1 MISLNKDQK
10 LAWCHAALILT
21 KKVSVGSVTANN
33 MLRDM
38 LLNIGSFEDI
48 YNQNFGMFPIEERV
62 ENQLD
67 RAYEKI
73 DFDFKVI
80 TINDPEY
87 PEKLRSVEGATPVLY
102 CRGDLSLLNADKTI
116 SFVGTRE
123 LHNPEHVRHGDEV
136 IARLLNAG
144 YKAIVSGLATGSDTL
159 GHQAALKYSGRTIA
173 VLGTPLDQ
181 YFPKE
186 NRELQDEIAKN
197 HLLVSEY
204 PIGIRS
210 FGSFFANRNR
220 TTVGLASEG
229 VVVARAGDRSGTQ
242 YAIRHCVEQGK
253 QLYVLENNIYEPDYQ
268 WVQRYKDNMKVIRQ

>member
-1 MISLNKDQK
+1 MINLNKVQK

-33 MLRDM
+33 KLRDM

-48 YNQNFGMFPIEERV
+48 YNQHFGMFPIEEKI

-67 RAYEKI
+67 RAYSKI

-123 LHNPEHVRHGDEV
+123 LHNPEHVRHGDAV
-136 IARLLNAG
+136 IGRLLNAG
-144 YKAIVSGLATGSDTL
+144 YQAIVSGLAAGSDTL
-159 GHQAALKYSGRTIA
+159 GHRSALKHSGRTIA

-220 TTVGLASEG
+220 TTVGLSSEG

-253 QLYVLENNIYEPDYQ
+253 QLYALENNIYEPEYQ
-268 WVQRYKDNMKVIRQ
+268 WVQKYKDNMKVIRQ

>member
-1 MISLNKDQK
+1 MNKDQK

>member
-1 MISLNKDQK
+1 MTNLTINQK

-21 KKVSVGSVTANN
+21 KKIPVGSVSANKK
-33 MLRDM
+33 LTDM

-48 YNQNFGMFPIEERV
+48 YNQHYGMFPIEEKI
-62 ENQLD
+62 EQQLAK
-67 RAYEKI
+67 AYSKI

-87 PEKLRSVEGATPVLY
+87 PEKLRSVEGATPILY
-102 CRGDLSLLNADKTI
+102 CRGDISLLSASKTI

-123 LHNPEHVRHGDEV
+123 LNNPDHIRHGDTV

-144 YKAIVSGLATGSDTL
+144 YDAIVSGLAEGSDTL
-159 GHQAALKYSGRTIA
+159 GHEAAIRHGGRTIA

-181 YFPKE
+181 YFPKD
-186 NRELQDEIAKN
+186 NKALQDEIAKN

-220 TTVGLASEG
+220 TTVGLSSEG

-242 YAIRHCVEQGK
+242 YAIKHCVEQGK
-253 QLYVLENNIYEPDYQ
+253 QLYALENNIHNPEYQ
-268 WVQRYKDNMKVIRQ
+268 WVHKYKDNLKVIRL

>member
-253 QLYVLENNIYEPDYQ
+253 QLYVLENNIYEPDYK

>member
-1 MISLNKDQK
+1 
-10 LAWCHAALILT
+10 